1 MRKKILISFVALLL
15 LAGIGLGFV
24 WTNLDHIVKSA
35 IEKYGSAATQA
46 SVELDSVSLALSTG
60 EGAMSDL
67 TVGNPDGFSTP
78 YALHL
83 NNISVKLDT
92 ASLRGTGP
100 IVIEDI
106 TIKNPKVYYEILAN
120 NKNNLTALSDN
131 ATHYTSSNDRAARTA
146 NADTKEKGAGRKVV
160 IKSLLIEHGKITIA
174 HHMLAGKSLDAKLPK
189 IHLTN
194 LGQKNKGIT
203 PGEVTEQVMKAIT
216 KTTSHAA
223 AGNLAK
229 ELGGLKNL
237 PGGVLDGAAGGLD
250 AVKGLFGK

>member
-1 MRKKILISFVALLL
+1 MRKKILLSFVTLLL

-46 SVELDSVSLALSTG
+46 SVDLDSVSLALSTG

-100 IVIEDI
+100 IVIEEI
-106 TIKNPKVYYEILAN
+106 AIAAPQIYYEVLGN
-120 NKNNLTALSDN
+120 GKSNLSTLSDN
-131 ATHYTSSNDRAARTA
+131 AAKYTSGNESAARTA
-146 NADTKEKGAGRKVV
+146 KARTEAEGTGRKVV
-160 IKSLLIEHGKITIA
+160 IKNLRITDGLVVLEH
-174 HHMLAGKSLDAKLPK
+174 HLRVGKSPGLKLPE

-194 LGQKNKGIT
+194 LGQKNKGLT
-203 PGEVTEQVMKAIT
+203 PGEVTELVMKAIT
-216 KTTSHAA
+216 KNAARAA
-223 AGNLAK
+223 AGF
-229 ELGGLKNL
+229 L
-237 PGGVLDGAAGGLD
+237 PDTLRNMPNTVMDGAAGGLD
-250 AVKGLFGK
+250 AVKGIFGK